1 MKPTAGFT
9 YNLVVLF
16 LYYSLLPSS
25 RDRFA
30 RRVDAGHNRWFA
42 MKYDVI
48 IVGAGHS
55 GIEASLAA
63 ARMGASTLMLTLN
76 LDHIG
81 QMSCNPAIGGIGK
94 GHLVREID
102 ALGGEMGLATD
113 ETGIQFRFLNTRKGP
128 AVRARRAQ
136 ADKAAYRARSK
147 RVLER
152 TANLQVRQA
161 SVERLIVEDGAVR
174 GVESQIGEVFEAP
187 TVILTTG
194 TFLKGLVHIGMK
206 NYSAG
211 RAGDFAA
218 MGLSDHLAQLG
229 FRIGRLKTGTCPRL
243 DARTIDYSALEIQP
257 GDEPPPPF
265 SFRTERITQAQIPC
279 HLTFTNL
286 RTHEI
291 IRGGIDRSPMY
302 SGVIQSKGPR
312 YCPSVEDKVMRFRDK
327 ERHQIFLEPEGRD
340 TIEVY
345 PNGLSTSLP
354 LDVQLAM
361 VRSIAGLEQ
370 AEIMRPGYAIEYDF
384 SDPTQLTPS
393 LETKLV
399 RGLFFAGQINGTTG
413 YEEAGAQGLIAG
425 INAALKVRGG
435 PALIL
440 RRDQA
445 YIGVMIDD
453 LVTRGIGGEP
463 YRMFTSRAEYRLLL
477 REDNADRRLSHIGER
492 LGLLDASAGARVR
505 AKTEAVSREIERLKS
520 ALIPASDEVNSA
532 IVAHGSTPIA
542 QPVRAIELLKRPEI
556 GYDALIKMSG
566 VTSTLNLDEAA
577 ELETEIKYEGY
588 VRRQVEAVERFARL
602 EDTTIPDWVDF
613 KVVMGLSTE
622 VSERLCAVRPRSLG
636 QAARMPGIT
645 PAAISILA
653 VHIKSRRDRNAR
665 AI

>member
-1 MKPTAGFT
+1 M
-9 YNLVVLF
+9 N
-16 LYYSLLPSS
+16 
-25 RDRFA
+25 
-30 RRVDAGHNRWFA
+30 
-42 MKYDVI
+42 YDVI
-48 IVGAGHS
+48 IVGAGHA
-55 GIEASLAA
+55 GIEAALAA

-102 ALGGEMGLATD
+102 ALGGEMGLAAD

-161 SVERLIVEDGAVR
+161 SVEGGVVR

-218 MGLSDHLAQLG
+218 MGLSEHLAELG

-243 DARTIDYSALEIQP
+243 DGRTIDYSALEIQP

-265 SFRTERITQAQIPC
+265 SFRTARITQDQIPC
-279 HLTFTNL
+279 HLTFTNS

-340 TIEVY
+340 TVEVY

-384 SDPTQLTPS
+384 SDPRQLTPS

-413 YEEAGAQGLIAG
+413 YEEAGAQGLMAG
-425 INAALKVRGG
+425 INAALKVRDQ

-440 RRDQA
+440 RRDEA

-477 REDNADRRLSHIGER
+477 REDNADRRLTPVGER
-492 LGLLDASAGARVR
+492 LGLLDAAAG
-505 AKTEAVSREIERLKS
+505 ERLRNKS
-520 ALIPASDEVNSA
+520 GRVTRERARLGELLVPASDEVNA
-532 IVAHGSTPIA
+532 ILVDCGSTPIKE
-542 QPVRAIELLKRPEI
+542 PVRAFELIKRPEVSYAAVLAMTDLTQGLDI
-556 GYDALIKMSG
+556 
-566 VTSTLNLDEAA
+566 DEAA
-577 ELETEIKYEGY
+577 QLEIDVKYEG
-588 VRRQVEAVERFARL
+588 
-602 EDTTIPDWVDF
+602 
-613 KVVMGLSTE
+613 
-622 VSERLCAVRPRSLG
+622 
-636 QAARMPGIT
+636 
-645 PAAISILA
+645 
-653 VHIKSRRDRNAR
+653 
-665 AI
+665 

>member
-1 MKPTAGFT
+1 M
-9 YNLVVLF
+9 N
-16 LYYSLLPSS
+16 
-25 RDRFA
+25 
-30 RRVDAGHNRWFA
+30 
-42 MKYDVI
+42 YDVI
-48 IVGAGHS
+48 IVGAGHA
-55 GIEASLAA
+55 GIEAALAA

-102 ALGGEMGLATD
+102 ALGGEMGLAAD

-152 TANLQVRQA
+152 TANLHVRQA
-161 SVERLIVEDGAVR
+161 SVERVIVEDGAVR
-174 GVESQIGEVFEAP
+174 GVESQMGEVFEGRA
-187 TVILTTG
+187 VILTTG
-194 TFLKGLVHIGMK
+194 TFLKGLVHIGLK

-218 MGLSDHLAQLG
+218 MGLSDHLADLG

-265 SFRTERITQAQIPC
+265 SFRTKRIAQDQLPC
-279 HLTFTNL
+279 HLTFTNS

-361 VRSIAGLEQ
+361 VRSISGLER

-425 INAALKVRGG
+425 INAALEVRGE

-477 REDNADRRLSHIGER
+477 REDNADRRLSPLGER
-492 LGLLDASAGARVR
+492 LGLLDASAGARVG
-505 AKTEAVSREIERLKS
+505 AKTETVRREIERLKS
-520 ALIPASDEVNSA
+520 ALIPASDGVNAA
-532 IVAHGSTPIA
+532 IVASGSTPIA
-542 QPVRAIELLKRPEI
+542 QPIRAIELLRRPEI
-556 GYDALIKMSG
+556 AYDTVVKMGGVDSG
-566 VTSTLNLDEAA
+566 LNLDEAA

-588 VRRQVEAVERFARL
+588 VRRQADAVERFSRL
-602 EDTTIPDWVDF
+602 EDTAIPDWVDF
-613 KVVMGLSTE
+613 KGVMGLSTE
-622 VSERLCAVRPRSLG
+622 VSERLSAVRPRSLG

-653 VHIKSRRDRNAR
+653 VHIKSRHDRNAR